1 MEMKTI
7 LKTNTIGTVPID
19 TIDNGSW
26 VILTNPKNEE
36 ISSVAEECNIDLKDM
51 RSALDREE
59 ISRIEVEDDYTLVV
73 VDIPSITLR
82 NKKAIYT
89 TIPLSIIYSED
100 RVVTVCLEDSPIIN
114 RVKNLNT
121 LCTYKKTQLIYRI
134 LLSNAKLYMEY
145 LMKVN
150 SMRAAIEGKVSTKE
164 TLAELYELE
173 KCLVFFK
180 TSLRSNEMVLSR
192 LSKLKSI
199 RRYEEDEELFEDVLI
214 EYKQAYEMT
223 QIYYDILD
231 NTISKNSALMDF
243 ELNNAMKLLTSLTIV
258 MAIPTVISG
267 FFGMNM
273 AKIPFNGVVMG
284 FWYVF
289 VITIVICIIILLLLK
304 KMKML

>member
-1 MEMKTI
+1 MKTI

-19 TIDNGSW
+19 TVENGSW

-273 AKIPFNGVVMG
+273 AKIPFNGEVMG

>member
-1 MEMKTI
+1 MKTI

-19 TIDNGSW
+19 TIENGSW

-273 AKIPFNGVVMG
+273 AKIPFNGEVMG

-289 VITIVICIIILLLLK
+289 VITIVICIIILLLLR